1 MNCSNELPSSYT
13 VNYCPNCGHPI
24 KEENRNDKYTSD
36 GKRVIRDR
44 QTTSSNTTESPSK
57 VFNIGHP
64 KDSSNHVA
72 EKKKEETSTAS
83 AIFFVVLIIFFV
95 AVFAY
100 WLWQRY
106 VMEEMFDKG
115 CLATSY
121 DVWGFVDKWD
131 CS

>member
-1 MNCSNELPSSYT
+1 MSYPRLIQLT
-13 VNYCPNCGHPI
+13 IAQIVGILLKKKIEMINI
-24 KEENRNDKYTSD
+24 
-36 GKRVIRDR
+36 RV
-44 QTTSSNTTESPSK
+44 TESVSFGTDKLPLLILPNRHLRYSTLDILK
-57 VFNIGHP
+57 IVQIMWL
-64 KDSSNHVA
+64 KR
-72 EKKKEETSTAS
+72 KKEETSTAS

-121 DVWGFVDKWD
+121 DMWGFVDKWD